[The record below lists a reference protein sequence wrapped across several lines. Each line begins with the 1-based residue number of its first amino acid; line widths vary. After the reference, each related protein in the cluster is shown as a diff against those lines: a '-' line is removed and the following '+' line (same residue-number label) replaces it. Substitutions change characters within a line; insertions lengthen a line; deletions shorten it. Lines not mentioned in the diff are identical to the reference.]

1 MVVTVRIERILAD
14 GADHLHHSVRRT
26 SALFSDEGRASAMF
40 RLHLFS
46 RRVIDLMYV
55 CTSGCCS

>member
-1 MVVTVRIERILAD
+1 LQTVRITCTTACGERP
-14 GADHLHHSVRRT
+14 HF
-26 SALFSDEGRASAMF
+26 FSDEGRASAMF

-55 CTSGCCS
+55 CTCGCCS

>member
-1 MVVTVRIERILAD
+1 MVIIVRSERIFAD
-14 GADHLHHSVRRT
+14 GADHLHHDVRRT
-26 SALFSDEGRASAMF
+26 PALFSDEGRASAMF